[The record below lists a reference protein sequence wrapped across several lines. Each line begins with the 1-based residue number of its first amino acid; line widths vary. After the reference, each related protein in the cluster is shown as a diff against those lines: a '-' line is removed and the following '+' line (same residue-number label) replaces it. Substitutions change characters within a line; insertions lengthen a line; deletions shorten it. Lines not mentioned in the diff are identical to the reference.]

1 YIMECSICGAPPS
14 GVHYGATTCEACKA
28 FFKRTVHSCLTY
40 SCIRPGNPGQCPVHG
55 NRRRQCAA
63 CRWRRC
69 LTVGMRPELI
79 RSSGTAAADA
89 SATANP
95 QPLEQP
101 QPVQEDQSLGFLNH
115 DPKLADTGVRHTQLL
130 RTGAGSR
137 SRLLLIGQ
145 LQRAAPLHE
154 WLEAVMI
161 ALVVGLKPHV
171 LVVSFVSISLRALKL
186 LVDEPPT
193 LQKPFLN
200 ILDVLQ
206 SIRSAAVGLFQPLV
220 EPRHQLKAD
229 SPLLYRLQQLDSPL
243 DQLPPPS
250 EPVETQPPLS
260 SEEITAG
267 VSQANENLVQNL
279 VSFAKGLPEFSSL
292 PMSDKKLLLQHHWL
306 GLNVWEISN
315 NSVPYNGYIR
325 FSDTFR
331 LHESHSSQHSRSF
344 SSRAGQQMRTFI
356 RRLTSLQVTRL
367 EFLLLKAIFLL
378 DADAQTEWSNR
389 EAIDAAQNCY
399 LVELAKVCGDP
410 TRKSTLLMLF
420 GTLSAMKI
428 HSVGFWASVI
438 ERTKYLPQPL
448 LSEMLE
454 FSLKPQES
462 DLL

>member
-1 YIMECSICGAPPS
+1 MECSICGAPPS

-115 DPKLADTGVRHTQLL
+115 DPKLADT
-130 RTGAGSR
+130 
-137 SRLLLIGQ
+137 
-145 LQRAAPLHE
+145 
-154 WLEAVMI
+154 
-161 ALVVGLKPHV
+161 
-171 LVVSFVSISLRALKL
+171 
-186 LVDEPPT
+186 
-193 LQKPFLN
+193 
-200 ILDVLQ
+200 
-206 SIRSAAVGLFQPLV
+206 GLFQPLV

-454 FSLKPQES
+454 FSLATGV
-462 DLL
+462 